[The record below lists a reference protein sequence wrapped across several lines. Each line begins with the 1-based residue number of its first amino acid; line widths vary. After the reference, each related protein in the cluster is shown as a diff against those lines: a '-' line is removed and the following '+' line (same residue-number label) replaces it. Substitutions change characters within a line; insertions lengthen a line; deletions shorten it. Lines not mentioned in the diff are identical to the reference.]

1 MGNLVDTFI
10 ITPKKQWERLLY
22 MKDGNETIVSYVPL
36 PYRPMLKRLLDT
48 FGYMDRIMDNRDY
61 EMAYAVWKTARA
73 FEKDGVAFRRR
84 YREDCLQQVIRTTF
98 YDTLLIIEND
108 YNPEKYNY
116 FVVVHS
122 RDIVSEQNWRS
133 HISEDQSFLNKTM
146 ESLTANGFQTVM
158 RIDESSNNGHP
169 KRTIRKAA

>member
-10 ITPKKQWERLLY
+10 ITPKKQWEQLLY
-22 MKDGNETIVSYVPL
+22 VGENSGTIISYVPL
-36 PYRPMLKRLLDT
+36 PYRPMLKALLDT
-48 FGYMDRIMDNRDY
+48 YGYMDRIMDNRDY
-61 EMAYAVWKTARA
+61 ELAHAVMETARS
-73 FEKDGVAFRRR
+73 FERKGVVFRRR
-84 YREDCLQQVIRTTF
+84 YREECLQQVVRTIF

-122 RDIVSEQNWRS
+122 RDIVSEKQWQSRM
-133 HISEDQSFLNKTM
+133 SEDQSFLNKTM

-158 RIDESSNNGHP
+158 RIDELRNNGHP
-169 KRTIRKAA
+169 RKVIHKAA